1 MTIKRYIANADNTIT
16 NAFKPNL
23 STRGTGSN
31 MGLADSLEIFSIYG
45 QASSSAE
52 QYSQELSRV
61 LVQFPVDEIVTDRT
75 NGDIPASG
83 SVSFYLRLYNA
94 EHPFTLPSNFDLCVH
109 PIRQVWAE
117 GRGLDM
123 DEYSDLTYDGTGSNW
138 LRASSGSG
146 GVVSWTSPGGYYF
159 GEDAP
164 ATTYTVN
171 FQKGTE
177 DLELDISE
185 LVEQWIEYAGG
196 GGGGKANY
204 GVIVKLTGSL
214 EGYSA
219 TTGDDNII
227 TNTTG
232 SRESYYTKK
241 FYARG
246 SEYFFKRPC
255 IEARY
260 DESNKD
266 DRGNFYYSSSLADG
280 DSNLNTIYLY
290 NYVRGKLADIPGIAT
305 DYSGKIYVSF
315 FSGNLD
321 NDAISDTPK
330 PLECVTTT
338 DFVSSG
344 NPHVVTGGYVSTG
357 IYSASV
363 ALTSAASPL
372 TRIFDVWWTGS
383 HSQQS
388 SITSG
393 ATRFT
398 TGSFAP
404 ETLLSSPIYET
415 PVYSSKITNLKSVY
429 GPKEKTRFRL
439 FIREVGEDYNV
450 FSKATNEAQNTIIE
464 DAYYRVFRV
473 TDDFEIINFGTG
485 SSAPGAFQAKTDY
498 TRLSFDVSGNYFDFD
513 TSLLENGYSYGIKF
527 AYYDGE
533 TYLEQPE
540 VFKFR
545 IEDKT

>member
-16 NAFKPNL
+16 NAFKPDLTN
-23 STRGTGSN
+23 RGTGSN

-61 LVQFPVDEIVTDRT
+61 LVQFPVDEISTDRT

-94 EHPFTLPSNFDLCVH
+94 KHPFTLPSNFDLVVH

-146 GVVSWTSPGGYYF
+146 GVVNWTKSGGYFY

-164 ATTYTVN
+164 ATTHTVN

-177 DLELDISE
+177 DLEVDISE
-185 LVEQWIEYAGG
+185 LVEQWIKGAAGG
-196 GGGGKANY
+196 GKPNY
-204 GVIVKLTGSL
+204 GVIVKLTGSQ
-214 EGYSA
+214 EAYSA
-219 TTGDDNII
+219 VTTDTNII

-241 FYARG
+241 FYARD
-246 SEYFFKRPC
+246 SEYFFKRPT

-266 DRGNFYYSSSLADG
+266 DRGNFYYSSSLSNGDG
-280 DSNLNTIYLY
+280 NLNTIYLY
-290 NYVRGKLADIPGIAT
+290 NYVRGKLTDIPGIAT

-330 PLECVTTT
+330 PLHCVTTT

-344 NPHVVTGGYVSTG
+344 NPHAVTGGYVSTG

-363 ALTSAASPL
+363 ALTSAASAL

-383 HSQQS
+383 NSQQS
-388 SITSG
+388 SITAG

-398 TGSFAP
+398 TGSFVP
-404 ETLLSSPIYET
+404 EALLSSPIYET
-415 PVYSSKITNLKSVY
+415 PVYSSKITNLKPVY

-450 FSKATNEAQNTIIE
+450 FTKATNEAQNTIIE
-464 DAYYRVFRV
+464 DAYYRVHRI
-473 TDDFEIINFGTG
+473 TDDLEIINFGTG
-485 SSAPGAFQAKTDY
+485 SLTPGAFHAKTDY